1 MTLFTVLIAGALGLI
16 IGSFLN
22 VCIARL
28 PAGESV
34 VSPGSRCPSCRTA
47 IQWYDNVPVLS
58 YVLLGGR
65 CRACHASISPRYP
78 LVEAATGVAFAAQAA
93 VWGADLPMLASR
105 LVLTALLIA
114 LFGTDLETQRLPNA
128 LTIPGAIAGVAFN
141 LWVAP
146 GLIASLI
153 GLAFGAFVLLAVR
166 WLWERLKG
174 VEGMGLGDVKMLA
187 MIGAFLGWTQVWVV
201 LFFASLAGAIV
212 GIGLAASGRG
222 SMKSRLPFGAFLAVA
237 AFASSLIGERLVAW
251 YLSFYR

>member
-1 MTLFTVLIAGALGLI
+1 MPRSQHLQLGVSSLLGAVLLLFSIGFVLIRTKDRTV
-16 IGSFLN
+16 GSGHHVLHFFT
-22 VCIARL
+22 RL
-28 PAGESV
+28 K
-34 VSPGSRCPSCRTA
+34 SP
-47 IQWYDNVPVLS
+47 
-58 YVLLGGR
+58 
-65 CRACHASISPRYP
+65 
-78 LVEAATGVAFAAQAA
+78 
-93 VWGADLPMLASR
+93 
-105 LVLTALLIA
+105 
-114 LFGTDLETQRLPNA
+114 GTDLETQRLPNA

-166 WLWERLKG
+166 WVWERLKG

-187 MIGAFLGWTQVWVV
+187 LIGAFLGWTQVWVV

-251 YLSFYR
+251 YLSFYQ